1 MKKIQNQKPDF
12 KSTTTF
18 NSTTGGAA
26 CASVC
31 WGLAV
36 GTRRGVVELYDLVDS
51 AALFRSVSLYDWG
64 YSMDDTGAV
73 TCIACTLDNSSFAVG
88 WKLRGLTVWS
98 ISGFCLMSTI
108 CQIGL
113 SSASS
118 PVVKANQDC
127 KYEPMMG
134 GTSMM
139 HWDEYGYRLHAA
151 EERSLERNIAFFWAT
166 FA

>member
-1 MKKIQNQKPDF
+1 MKKIQNQKLDF

-18 NSTTGGAA
+18 NSTTGGTA

-31 WGLAV
+31 WRLAV

-73 TCIACTLDNSSFAVG
+73 SCIACTLDNSAFAVG

-98 ISGFCLMSTI
+98 ISGCRLMSTI

-134 GTSMM
+134 GTSLM
-139 HWDEYGYRLHAA
+139 HWDEYGYRLHAT
-151 EERSLERNIAFFWAT
+151 EERSLERSTAFFWAN
-166 FA
+166 FS